1 MKQKRFQSSFDF
13 ERITIT
19 DLLKPLDQVARNME
33 RKWGIGT
40 LPNLVPHDLAERFAK
55 AQVNLNA
62 AIQANNVALVKQ
74 KATNLKLGWELLDRA
89 AVKQGH
95 RPQDKQQPL
104 VWYHRGPHNQKYAFV
119 REQQDLEAV
128 DQGDCE
134 CAWTLDEIC
143 RIIEWYRN
151 QENMNK
157 VIYIKKTFPLSE
169 VNEIRDD
176 PIPNDWDSHSPDRW
190 KKAKPD
196 DIPF

>member
-40 LPNLVPHDLAERFAK
+40 LPNLVPHALAERFAK

-62 AIQANNVALVKQ
+62 AIQANNVALVKE
-74 KATNLKLGWELLDRA
+74 KAANLKLGWELLDQA

-95 RPQDKQQPL
+95 RPQDRQQPL
-104 VWYHRGPHNQKYAFV
+104 VWYHRGPHNQNYAFV

-151 QENMNK
+151 QQNMDK

-169 VNEIRDD
+169 VNEIRDQ
-176 PIPNDWDSHSPDRW
+176 PIPNDWDAHAPKS
-190 KKAKPD
+190 D